1 MTRLNKEAQ
10 LQVALILQHKL
21 LTWSFFGITPR
32 FTSYQILV
40 KRYILVWPQNKG
52 HGKSVSYKTDVGTDL
67 RRAHFKKSALRFE
80 AAKGSR
86 KKPCFFK

>member
-1 MTRLNKEAQ
+1 M
-10 LQVALILQHKL
+10 ALILQHKL
-21 LTWSFFGITPR
+21 LTWSFLYHSKIYLLPDSGEA
-32 FTSYQILV
+32 V
-40 KRYILVWPQNKG
+40 HVWPQNKG

-80 AAKGSR
+80 PAKGSR